1 MADVNNNSTE
11 SKHVSGQSDV
21 GNQENHGSS
30 STTSGDSTK
39 SDLSDW
45 SSKHPRDVFALLE
58 QLIKDTSF
66 EWKNRKPTV
75 VTAEKLE
82 KAKALSTFKELLNE
96 ELANGCNEVSDNAA
110 AKLECLN
117 QMDMKEWQ
125 ARVGMVIGVPGSGK
139 TTLLKALTEEIQ
151 NSAIVLPNV
160 GLLNTVYAGFKNAFT
175 TDDLWCRPVDYATY
189 STLLVDE
196 FTECHMCEIM
206 CVACHVGAKNIILFG
221 DHGQGRNYKQ
231 GSEVYYNFPVL
242 AESND
247 SKRLG
252 KEIAD
257 FASKGMNH
265 KINGSNKDSK
275 VSLDDLLGQ
284 IDSMATVICMTE
296 AAKSE
301 LAEDEI
307 DAKYVKDV
315 QGQTYEVV
323 SLILFD
329 KHDKDALC
337 DRSLRT
343 IAFTRASRL
352 LQIKADPEIYA
363 MITNADYGCK
373 GMDAVSTGE
382 GCKLT
387 R

>member
-1 MADVNNNSTE
+1 MADVNNNSDE
-11 SKHVSGQSDV
+11 SKSVSGQSNV
-21 GNQENHGSS
+21 GDQEPSRASGSDS
-30 STTSGDSTK
+30 SDNSK

-58 QLIKDTSF
+58 QLIKQTSF
-66 EWKNRKPTV
+66 VWKNQKPTV
-75 VTAEKLE
+75 VTSEKLE
-82 KAKALSTFKELLNE
+82 KSNAISTFKELLNE
-96 ELANGCNEVSDNAA
+96 ELANGCDEVSDNAA
-110 AKLECLN
+110 AKLECLSK
-117 QMDMKEWQ
+117 MDMSEWQ
-125 ARVGMVIGVPGSGK
+125 ARVGMIIGVPGSGK
-139 TTLLKALTEEIQ
+139 TTLLKAMSEEVQ

-175 TDDLWCRPVDYATY
+175 TDDLWCRPVDYAKY
-189 STLLVDE
+189 SVLLVDE
-196 FTECHMCEIM
+196 FTECHMCELM
-206 CVACHVGAKNIILFG
+206 CVACHVGAKNVILFG

-242 AESND
+242 AESED

-252 KEIAD
+252 SEIAE

-265 KINGSNKDSK
+265 KMKGNGKESK

-284 IDSMATVICMTE
+284 IDDMATVICMTE
-296 AAKSE
+296 ATKNE
-301 LAEDEI
+301 LLQDEI
-307 DAKYVKDV
+307 EAKYVKDV

-323 SLILFD
+323 SLVLYDSNDQEAI
-329 KHDKDALC
+329 C
-337 DRSLRT
+337 DHKLRT

-352 LQIKADPEIYA
+352 LQIKAESEIFA

-373 GMDAVSTGE
+373 GMDAVTTGE